1 MEKPRRS
8 IEENKRINITAITL
22 LVIIFITGLFIL
34 IFLLFSKVEAD
45 KKITTINEN
54 IEMLK
59 LETNNLNSK
68 KDEISLV
75 LSGVESPST
84 FMDIQKENYKAS
96 LSVIEDIIKDFE
108 SEEKIAYLT
117 FVVDKEENLEDVIEI
132 INSNNVLATFFTNTK
147 ESADTI
153 YNNGHLIGLY
163 VDDEDKVENIKEEYK
178 DLIDTYNPD
187 LFMLSNSLKDKDI
200 TIDSFYKVTEN
211 SSAEGKKLL
220 NKEGYT
226 DDIVETTADRDF
238 LIIRINISNSVGVS
252 SISEIISK
260 LKDKNY
266 VFLPLISS
274 SSLIEK

>member
-1 MEKPRRS
+1 MGKSRRS
-8 IEENKRINITAITL
+8 SEENKRINITAVTL
-22 LVIIFITGLFIL
+22 LVIIFITWLFLL
-34 IFLLFSKVEAD
+34 IFLLFSKVETD
-45 KKITTINEN
+45 KEIKNINEN

-59 LETNNLNSK
+59 LDTNNLNSK
-68 KDEISLV
+68 KDEINLI
-75 LSGVESPST
+75 LSGVENPSVY
-84 FMDIQKENYKAS
+84 MDIQKENYKSS
-96 LSVIEDIIKDFE
+96 LGVIEDKIKDFE

-117 FVVDKEENLEDVIEI
+117 FVVDKEDNLEDVIDI
-132 INSNNVLATFFTNTK
+132 INSNNILAAFFTNSK
-147 ESADTI
+147 EAADTI

-163 VDDEDKVENIKEEYK
+163 IDDEDKVENVKEEYK

-187 LFMLSNSLKDKDI
+187 LFMLSNSLKEKDI

-211 SSAEGKKLL
+211 SSAEGKRLL

-226 DDIVETTADRDF
+226 NDIVETTADRDF

-252 SISEIISK
+252 SIDGIISK

-266 VFLPLISS
+266 IFLPLISN

>member
-1 MEKPRRS
+1 MGKSRRS
-8 IEENKRINITAITL
+8 SEENKRINITAVTL
-22 LVIIFITGLFIL
+22 LVIIFITWLFLL
-34 IFLLFSKVEAD
+34 IFLLFSKVETD
-45 KKITTINEN
+45 KEIKNINEN

-59 LETNNLNSK
+59 LDTNNLNSK
-68 KDEISLV
+68 KDEINLI
-75 LSGVESPST
+75 LSGVENPSVY
-84 FMDIQKENYKAS
+84 MDIQKENYKAS
-96 LSVIEDIIKDFE
+96 LSIIEDKIKDFE

-117 FVVDKEENLEDVIEI
+117 FVVDKEDNLEDVIDI
-132 INSNNVLATFFTNTK
+132 INSNNILATFFTNSK
-147 ESADTI
+147 EAADTI

-163 VDDEDKVENIKEEYK
+163 IDDEDKVENVKEEYK

-187 LFMLSNSLKDKDI
+187 LFMLSNSLKEKDI

-211 SSAEGKKLL
+211 SSAEGKRLL

-226 DDIVETTADRDF
+226 NDIVETTADRDF

-252 SISEIISK
+252 SIDGIISK

-266 VFLPLISS
+266 IFLPLISN

>member
-1 MEKPRRS
+1 MGKSRRS
-8 IEENKRINITAITL
+8 SEENKRINITAVIL
-22 LVIIFITGLFIL
+22 LVIIFITWLFLL
-34 IFLLFSKVEAD
+34 IFLLFSKVETD
-45 KKITTINEN
+45 KEIKNINEN

-59 LETNNLNSK
+59 LDTNNLNSK
-68 KDEISLV
+68 KDEINLI
-75 LSGVESPST
+75 LSGVENPSVY
-84 FMDIQKENYKAS
+84 MDIQKENYKAS
-96 LSVIEDIIKDFE
+96 LSIIEDKIKDFE

-117 FVVDKEENLEDVIEI
+117 FVVDKEDNLEDVIDI
-132 INSNNVLATFFTNTK
+132 INSNNILATFFTNSK
-147 ESADTI
+147 EAADTI

-163 VDDEDKVENIKEEYK
+163 IDDEDKVENVKEEYK

-187 LFMLSNSLKDKDI
+187 LFMLSNSLKEKDI

-211 SSAEGKKLL
+211 SSAEGKRLL

-226 DDIVETTADRDF
+226 NDIVETTADRDF

-252 SISEIISK
+252 SIDGIISK

-266 VFLPLISS
+266 IFLPLISN

>member
-1 MEKPRRS
+1 MGKSRRS
-8 IEENKRINITAITL
+8 SEENKRINITAVTL
-22 LVIIFITGLFIL
+22 LVIIFITWLFLL
-34 IFLLFSKVEAD
+34 IFLLFSKVETD
-45 KKITTINEN
+45 KEIKNINEN

-59 LETNNLNSK
+59 LDTNNLNSK
-68 KDEISLV
+68 KDEINLI
-75 LSGVESPST
+75 LSGVENPSVY
-84 FMDIQKENYKAS
+84 MDIQKENYKAS
-96 LSVIEDIIKDFE
+96 LSIIEDKIKDFE

-117 FVVDKEENLEDVIEI
+117 FVVDKEDNLEDVIDI
-132 INSNNVLATFFTNTK
+132 INSNNILATFFTNSK
-147 ESADTI
+147 EAADTI

-163 VDDEDKVENIKEEYK
+163 IDDEDKVENVKEEYK

-187 LFMLSNSLKDKDI
+187 LFMLSNSLKEKDI

-226 DDIVETTADRDF
+226 NDIVETTADRDF

-252 SISEIISK
+252 SIDGIISK

-266 VFLPLISS
+266 IFLPLISN